1 MDKIQ
6 TGLFDFSGITNLS
19 DIFKQCTSLTNI
31 PPNLFQ
37 NNQNI
42 TNLTDVFKNCV
53 TVTPITKEE
62 LEEERYREK
71 LRQRKLK
78 IYKLKCNLDE

>member
-1 MDKIQ
+1 MGKIQ
-6 TGLFDFSGITNLS
+6 TGLDNLNLDDFKN
-19 DIFKQCTSLTNI
+19 CTSLNSIPLGLFSGNTNV
-31 PPNLFQ
+31 
-37 NNQNI
+37 
-42 TNLTDVFKNCV
+42 TNFSDCFKSC
-53 TVTPITKEE
+53 TTYTPITEEE